1 MSIKLRLPTVDP
13 EHVVAG
19 VSPMSEAIASLHVL
33 LHPWAHPLQHPWVR
47 EMRSLPADLK
57 RDVRA
62 WGFVY
67 DGAAP
72 DCFLPPDTHSEL
84 TYEESV
90 DLLEAMEPELAT
102 YELVRPF
109 FFYAKPASGGA
120 ESLQDPEVHAFIRMR
135 VDRNF
140 PECRELLELALGDPQ
155 ELQCRAVAFLRRY
168 WRESFAETWS
178 DLEPRLRAEVDQLRE
193 EVGGGKL
200 FERLEPFRAELR
212 SDASTGVLERPSLHE
227 HEVEVTPASPLLLL
241 PSAYV
246 WPHVRVN
253 CDEPYPLAL
262 IFPASF
268 VAADARRTPAPE
280 PLVAALRAAGD
291 PVRLQVLRLVTQRP
305 RTTEELAPL
314 VGLSISGLSKH
325 LRALTDAQLVTSN
338 RDGWYVLYSADRD
351 RLAALSGELLDY
363 LAE

>member
-1 MSIKLRLPTVDP
+1 MSIKLRLPAVDA
-13 EHVVAG
+13 EHVVVG
-19 VSPMSEAIASLHVL
+19 LSSMSEAIASLHVL

-57 RDVRA
+57 REVRA

-67 DGAAP
+67 DAAAP
-72 DCFLPPDTHSEL
+72 DCFLPPDARTEL

-90 DLLEAMEPELAT
+90 AVLETMGPERAT

-109 FFYAKPASGGA
+109 FFYAQPASGGIEA
-120 ESLQDPEVHAFIRMR
+120 LADPAVHEFIRAR
-135 VDRNF
+135 VDRHF
-140 PECRELLELALGDPQ
+140 PECRELVELALADPA
-155 ELQCRAVAFLRRY
+155 ELQERAVAFLRRY
-168 WRESFAETWS
+168 WEESFGETWGE
-178 DLEPRLRAEVDQLRE
+178 LEPRLRTEVEELEAEVSAGR
-193 EVGGGKL
+193 L

-212 SDASTGVLERPSLHE
+212 SDAQTGILERPSRHE
-227 HEVEVTPASPLLLL
+227 HEVDVTPASPLLLL

-253 CDEPYPLAL
+253 CDEPWPLAL

-291 PVRLQVLRLVTQRP
+291 PVRMQVLRLVTQRP

-314 VGLSISGLSKH
+314 VGLSVSGLSKH
-325 LRALTDAQLVTSN
+325 LRALTDAQLVTSS